1 MAVNNGSHIR
11 LLVTQFTKSLTFNK
25 NFQCSCQI
33 CFKPLRGWGYVHRGL
48 VPHSVSTNTTSYY
61 NNATRAFLN
70 ISGTVVLFYPVRLV
84 FEAAFFCLLRRS
96 QWYWKRKAE
105 TFDAS
110 TSLYPLLETR
120 TSRRPKWWSTGKK
133 KRTTW
138 TKYVLVW
145 EVIVSTTENEES
157 TQTKKMAKLRVEL
170 AANLS
175 TKSSVV
181 LRTGTA
187 SARWNVSERQRH
199 SVIYSTV

>member
-1 MAVNNGSHIR
+1 MAANNGNHIR

-25 NFQCSCQI
+25 NLQCSCQI
-33 CFKPLRGWGYVHRGL
+33 CLKPLRGWGYVHQGL
-48 VPHSVSTNTTSYY
+48 VPHSVSTNSTSYY

-96 QWYWKRKAE
+96 QWYWK
-105 TFDAS
+105 TNGS
-110 TSLYPLLETR
+110 TWCMVAFGSICHG
-120 TSRRPKWWSTGKK
+120 KKNKK

-145 EVIVSTTENEES
+145 EVFVSTAENEES

>member
-1 MAVNNGSHIR
+1 MVVNNGSHIR

-96 QWYWKRKAE
+96 QWYWK
-105 TFDAS
+105 TNGS
-110 TSLYPLLETR
+110 TWCMVAFGSICH
-120 TSRRPKWWSTGKK
+120 GKK
-133 KRTTW
+133 KQKKTDNVNKIRTSLGSVRVNSWKWRINTN
-138 TKYVLVW
+138 K
-145 EVIVSTTENEES
+145 ENG
-157 TQTKKMAKLRVEL
+157 QAKG
-170 AANLS
+170 
-175 TKSSVV
+175 
-181 LRTGTA
+181 RTG
-187 SARWNVSERQRH
+187 S
-199 SVIYSTV
+199 